1 MPGESAWP
9 TSYDYNWC
17 ENTAQGQTKTGPQ
30 VTRAS
35 ATVQYYCPFIPLIL
49 CKLVIHAI
57 LQTISVGIGWCAS
70 HTSSS
75 IMVPPKVSERHDFYL

>member
-35 ATVQYYCPFIPLIL
+35 AKTNVSLES
-49 CKLVIHAI
+49 CKNNIKGRRFARRNLAIYAALSYPPPYFGIVI
-57 LQTISVGIGWCAS
+57 
-70 HTSSS
+70 
-75 IMVPPKVSERHDFYL
+75 

>member
-1 MPGESAWP
+1 MP

-35 ATVQYYCPFIPLIL
+35 AKTNRPTSTPTVYTIL
-49 CKLVIHAI
+49 YNMVLNHFSSRTLAPKAWAARFRNLF
-57 LQTISVGIGWCAS
+57 LQRQKGVSV
-70 HTSSS
+70 
-75 IMVPPKVSERHDFYL
+75 V

>member
-35 ATVQYYCPFIPLIL
+35 AKANRPTSAPTVYATHIYYIYHSKSWMGSLL
-49 CKLVIHAI
+49 L
-57 LQTISVGIGWCAS
+57 
-70 HTSSS
+70 
-75 IMVPPKVSERHDFYL
+75 

>member
-35 ATVQYYCPFIPLIL
+35 AKTNRPLYYVL
-49 CKLVIHAI
+49 AI
-57 LQTISVGIGWCAS
+57 L
-70 HTSSS
+70 
-75 IMVPPKVSERHDFYL
+75 SEVVT

>member
-30 VTRAS
+30 VTRAQS
-35 ATVQYYCPFIPLIL
+35 DALITFIAL
-49 CKLVIHAI
+49 CGVYKN
-57 LQTISVGIGWCAS
+57 
-70 HTSSS
+70 
-75 IMVPPKVSERHDFYL
+75 

>member
-17 ENTAQGQTKTGPQ
+17 ENTDQGQTKTGPQ

-35 ATVQYYCPFIPLIL
+35 AKANMSTSAPTVYATHTACPPTLSRTLSRTFIN
-49 CKLVIHAI
+49 
-57 LQTISVGIGWCAS
+57 
-70 HTSSS
+70 S
-75 IMVPPKVSERHDFYL
+75 ITYLHETLLRHVFGSE

>member
-30 VTRAS
+30 VTRGYIYIYIPTYPQIHP
-35 ATVQYYCPFIPLIL
+35 TVL
-49 CKLVIHAI
+49 
-57 LQTISVGIGWCAS
+57 S
-70 HTSSS
+70 
-75 IMVPPKVSERHDFYL
+75 MFYV

>member
-30 VTRAS
+30 VSMALWVSTI
-35 ATVQYYCPFIPLIL
+35 TVQGMQ
-49 CKLVIHAI
+49 A
-57 LQTISVGIGWCAS
+57 
-70 HTSSS
+70 
-75 IMVPPKVSERHDFYL
+75 